1 MAMTMMML
9 VNSSQK
15 ENKSTIRLMVTTGDN
30 CGNDY
35 EMAGA
40 PEAAYDTGKPFS
52 ISVPYGNQLHNRRH
66 HCHLKSSLETHIL
79 SFAIKRVCI
88 IIHQHFSSPQPVY
101 FEFMVHGLIKE

>member
-1 MAMTMMML
+1 MTMVML

-15 ENKSTIRLMVTTGDN
+15 ENKSTIDGDDN

-52 ISVPYGNQLHNRRH
+52 ISVPYGNQLHYRRH
-66 HCHLKSSLETHIL
+66 HCHLKASIVTHIFPGGKTTL
-79 SFAIKRVCI
+79 TPPYLFIK
-88 IIHQHFSSPQPVY
+88 Y
-101 FEFMVHGLIKE
+101 

>member
-1 MAMTMMML
+1 MVHQRSALDGNDYDDGL

-40 PEAAYDTGKPFS
+40 PEAAAYDTGKPFS
-52 ISVPYGNQLHNRRH
+52 ISVPYGNQLHIIVAIIVIRNH
-66 HCHLKSSLETHIL
+66 H
-79 SFAIKRVCI
+79 
-88 IIHQHFSSPQPVY
+88 
-101 FEFMVHGLIKE
+101 